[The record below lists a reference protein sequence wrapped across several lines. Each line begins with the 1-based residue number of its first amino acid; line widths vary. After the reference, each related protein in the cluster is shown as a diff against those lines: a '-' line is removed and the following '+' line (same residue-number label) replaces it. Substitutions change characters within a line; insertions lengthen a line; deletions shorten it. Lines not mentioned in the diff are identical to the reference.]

1 MDVAL
6 VWDPAYAEHDTGDHP
21 EGADR
26 IGTVVDYLEATDVW
40 PRLAVVGPRPAT
52 VDDLLLVHRRAHV
65 DLIRRTAEGGG
76 GWIDG
81 DTYVSPRSYEIAL
94 LAVGGTIVATEQ
106 WTQGRA
112 AFALVRPPGHHAT
125 PDRAMGFCLF
135 NNLAIAVR
143 RLLAEGCE
151 RVAVVD
157 WDVHHG
163 NGTQA
168 AFIDE
173 PRVLFCSLHQWPLYP
188 GSGWMTEC
196 GEGPGEGFTVNVP
209 LPPGSLDGDYA
220 HAVDALVRPVVEQ
233 FRPQALLVSAGQDPH
248 ADDPLASMML
258 TSDGFAHL
266 AHTVGRLAE
275 TLCEGRLALVLE
287 GGYDR
292 RASARA
298 VEAELRALLDGRA
311 PEVHGTTERAADA
324 VARAVAVQ
332 RRYWDV

>member
-1 MDVAL
+1 MDVAV
-6 VWDPAYAEHDTGDHP
+6 VWDPAYAEHDTGEHP

-26 IGTVVDYLEATDVW
+26 IATVVGHLEATDLW
-40 PRLAVVGPRPAT
+40 PRLAVVEPRPAT

-65 DLIRRTAEGGG
+65 DLIRRTAESGG

-81 DTYVSPRSYEIAL
+81 DTYVSPQSYEIAL
-94 LAVGGTIVATEQ
+94 LAAGGAVAATGQ
-106 WTQGRA
+106 WAQGRA
-112 AFALVRPPGHHAT
+112 GFALVRPPGHHAT

-135 NNLAIAVR
+135 NNIAVAAR
-143 RLLAEGCE
+143 RLLAAGYE
-151 RVAVVD
+151 RVAIVD

-173 PRVLFCSLHQWPLYP
+173 PRVLFCSVHQWPLYP

-196 GEGPGEGFTVNVP
+196 GEGDGEGFTVNVP

-220 HAVDALVRPVVEQ
+220 HAFEAVIEPVVAQ
-233 FRPQALLVSAGQDPH
+233 YAPQAVLVSAGQDPH

-258 TSDGFAHL
+258 SEDGFAQL
-266 AHTVGRLAE
+266 ALRVARLAE
-275 TLCEGRLALVLE
+275 THCEGRLALVLE

-292 RASARA
+292 RASALA
-298 VEAELRALLDGRA
+298 IEAELRALLDGRA
-311 PEVHGTTERAADA
+311 PEARGVTERAAA
-324 VARAVAVQ
+324 SVARAVEAQ
-332 RRYWDV
+332 QRYWTL

>member
-1 MDVAL
+1 MDVAV

-26 IGTVVDYLEATDVW
+26 AAAVVEHLETTDLW
-40 PRLAVVGPRPAT
+40 PRLTVVGPRPAT

-65 DLIRRTAEGGG
+65 DLIRTTAESGG

-94 LAVGGTIVATEQ
+94 LAAGGTIVATEQ
-106 WTQGRA
+106 WAEGRA

-135 NNLAIAVR
+135 NNLAIAVA
-143 RLLAEGCE
+143 RLLAAGYE

-196 GEGPGEGFTVNVP
+196 GEGPGEGSTVNVP
-209 LPPGSLDGDYA
+209 LPPGALDGDYA
-220 HAVDALVRPVVEQ
+220 HAFDALVGPIVDQ
-233 FRPQALLVSAGQDPH
+233 FAPQALLVSAGQDPL
-248 ADDPLASMML
+248 AVDPLASMML
-258 TSDGFAHL
+258 TTGGFAQL
-266 AHTVGRLAE
+266 ALRVAALAE
-275 TLCEGRLALVLE
+275 RHCEGRLALTLE

-298 VEAELRALLDGRA
+298 IEAELRAILDGRA
-311 PEVHGTTERAADA
+311 PEAGGTTEGAAAA
-324 VARAVAVQ
+324 VARAVEVQ

>member
-26 IGTVVDYLEATDVW
+26 IATVVDHLETTDLW
-40 PRLAVVGPRPAT
+40 PRLTVVEPRPAT
-52 VDDLLLVHRRAHV
+52 VEDLLLVHTRAHV
-65 DLIRRTAEGGG
+65 EMVRGAAESGGR
-76 GWIDG
+76 WLDS
-81 DTYVSPRSYEIAL
+81 DTHVSRRSYEIAL
-94 LAVGGTIVATEQ
+94 LAAGGTIVATEQ
-106 WTQGRA
+106 WAEGRA
-112 AFALVRPPGHHAT
+112 SFALVRPPGHHAT

-135 NNLAIAVR
+135 NNIAIAAR
-143 RLLAEGCE
+143 RLLAAGYE
-151 RVAVVD
+151 RLAIVD

-196 GEGPGEGFTVNVP
+196 GEGDGEGFTVNLP

-220 HAVDALVRPVVEQ
+220 RAFEAVLEPIVTQYE
-233 FRPQALLVSAGQDPH
+233 PQAVLVSAGQDPH

-258 TSDGFAHL
+258 TQDGFAQLALRVSHL
-266 AHTVGRLAE
+266 AEAH
-275 TLCEGRLALVLE
+275 CEGRLTLVLE

-292 RASARA
+292 TASALA
-298 VEAELRALLDGRA
+298 IEAELRALCDGRA
-311 PEVHGTTERAADA
+311 PDVAGETERATAA
-324 VARAVAVQ
+324 IERAAEVQ
-332 RRYWDV
+332 RRYWSL